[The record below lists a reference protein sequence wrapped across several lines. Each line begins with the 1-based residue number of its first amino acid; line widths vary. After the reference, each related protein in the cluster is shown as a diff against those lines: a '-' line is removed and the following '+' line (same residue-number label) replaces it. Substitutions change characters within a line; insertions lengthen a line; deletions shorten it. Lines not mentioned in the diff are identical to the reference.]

1 MFPFVADTHGR
12 RVAGGPLSVPVTRRR
27 LGALTAM
34 VAGALLVVPVAR
46 VRADPNS
53 AGRWSAP
60 FGWPVLPIH
69 AVVLP
74 DGRVLGYGA
83 EADGS
88 QTGAF
93 SYAVWDPAQGDTAS
107 AITKLS
113 NTTGADFFCSTQ
125 LLVPATGDVL
135 ISGGDTTAMTG
146 DMAGMHDMDESAEG
160 PASTSLNHGNQTSNL
175 FDPDSDTVE
184 PGPAL
189 NAKRWY
195 ATSTTLADGR
205 ILLQGGADRNGGTGV
220 ATPEVYDPATGTWT
234 ALTGIADADAYGTDE
249 RRWWYPHA
257 FVAPNGR
264 VVTIAG
270 SLITEIDPSGT
281 GSLTR
286 VGTMPGTNVGA
297 TSTAVMYRPGLILQV
312 GGGGYFNG
320 DGRPASAEA
329 SIVDLRSGT
338 PVVTPAA
345 PMAVARHW
353 ATATV
358 LPSGEV
364 LVTGGTLHD
373 GDAAAASTAP
383 ELWNPDTGT
392 WRTLAAE
399 QTPRLYHSVA
409 ALLPDGRVL
418 SAAGGVPGPVLGLE
432 SQAFSPP
439 YLFAEDAPARRPMV
453 TGVPDTLAPGQ
464 EFVVEVDAP
473 AGVSAVALVKTSSVT
488 HSFNNEQRYLPL
500 SIVADGS
507 TVTVTAPAS
516 VNDVPPGWYQLWVLD
531 AAGVPSVASMVRV
544 PPN

>member
-1 MFPFVADTHGR
+1 MSSVLGNPGAHPPG
-12 RVAGGPLSVPVTRRR
+12 ALLSIPMSRRR
-27 LGALTAM
+27 WCALTAM
-34 VAGALLVVPVAR
+34 VAGALLVAPAAR
-46 VRADPNS
+46 VRADPRS
-53 AGRWSAP
+53 AGEWSP
-60 FGWPVLPIH
+60 LFSWPVLPIH

-93 SYAVWDPAQGDTAS
+93 SYAVWDPSQGDTAD
-107 AITKLS
+107 AITRLP

-125 LLVPATGDVL
+125 ILVPATGEVL
-135 ISGGDTTAMTG
+135 ISGGDTTAMSG
-146 DMAGMHDMDESAEG
+146 DMAGMHDMDESADG
-160 PASTSLNHGNQTSNL
+160 PESISLNRGNQTSNL
-175 FDPDSDTVE
+175 FDPERDTVE
-184 PGPAL
+184 QGPVL

-195 ATSTTLADGR
+195 ATSTTLPDGR

-220 ATPEVYDPATGTWT
+220 ATPEVYDPTTGTWT
-234 ALTGIADADAYGTDE
+234 ALTGIADPDAYGTDE

-270 SLITEIDPSGT
+270 SLITEIDPDGT

-286 VGTMPGTNVGA
+286 IGTVAGACVGA
-297 TSTAVMYRPGLILQV
+297 TSTAVMYRPGLILQM
-312 GGGGYFNG
+312 GGGGFFNG
-320 DGRPASAEA
+320 DGRPATAEA
-329 SIVDLRSGT
+329 VIIDVRSGT
-338 PVVTPAA
+338 PVVTSTA
-345 PMAVARHW
+345 PMSVPRHW

-364 LVTGGTLHD
+364 LVTGGTRYD
-373 GDAAAASTAP
+373 GDAEAASTAP

-432 SQAFSPP
+432 SQVFAPP
-439 YLFAEDAPARRPMV
+439 YLFVGGAPAARPV
-453 TGVPDTLAPGQ
+453 VSDVPDTVVPGR
-464 EFVVEVDAP
+464 EFEIDVDAP
-473 AGVSAVALVKTSSVT
+473 LGVSAVALVKTSSVT
-488 HSFNNEQRYLPL
+488 HSFNNEQRYVPL
-500 SIVADGS
+500 AFVEDGS
-507 TVTVTAPAS
+507 AVTVTPPA
-516 VNDVPPGWYQLWVLD
+516 DAADLPPGWYQLWVLD
-531 AAGVPSVASMVRV
+531 TAGVPSVAAMVQV
-544 PPN
+544 PPA

>member
-1 MFPFVADTHGR
+1 MSR
-12 RVAGGPLSVPVTRRR
+12 RQW
-27 LGALTAM
+27 GALTAM
-34 VAGALLVVPVAR
+34 VAGALLVAPAGR
-46 VRADPNS
+46 VRADARS
-53 AGRWSAP
+53 TGEWSPP
-60 FGWPVLPIH
+60 FVWPVLPIH

-74 DGRVLGYGA
+74 DGRVMGYGA

-93 SYAVWDPAQGDTAS
+93 SYAVWDPSRGDTA
-107 AITKLS
+107 AAVTKLP

-125 LLVPATGDVL
+125 ILVPATGDVL
-135 ISGGDTTAMTG
+135 ISGGDTTAMSG
-146 DMAGMHDMDESAEG
+146 DMAGMHDMDESADG
-160 PASTSLNHGNQTSNL
+160 PASLSLNVGNQTSNV
-175 FDPDSDTVE
+175 FDPGSDTVE
-184 PGPAL
+184 QGPAL

-195 ATSTTLADGR
+195 ATSTTLLDGR

-234 ALTGIADADAYGTDE
+234 SLTGIADADAYGTAE

-264 VVTIAG
+264 VLTILG
-270 SLITEIDPSGT
+270 SLIAEIDPAGA

-286 VGTMPGTNVGA
+286 VGTMPGANIGA

-312 GGGGYFNG
+312 GGGGFFNG
-320 DGRPASAEA
+320 DDGPATAEA
-329 SIVDLRSGT
+329 TIVDVRSGT
-338 PVVTPAA
+338 PVVTATA
-345 PMAVARHW
+345 PMSVGRHW

-373 GDAAAASTAP
+373 GDAATASTAP

-432 SQAFSPP
+432 SQVFSPP
-439 YLFAEDAPARRPMV
+439 YLFVEDAAARRPV
-453 TGVPDTLAPGQ
+453 VSDVPDTVAPGR
-464 EFVVEVDAP
+464 EFEIGVDA
-473 AGVSAVALVKTSSVT
+473 ALGVSAVALVKTSSVT
-488 HSFNNEQRYLPL
+488 HSFNNEQRYVPLPF
-500 SIVADGS
+500 VQDGAA
-507 TVTVTAPAS
+507 VTVTPPANAP
-516 VNDVPPGWYQLWVLD
+516 DMPPGWYQLWVLD
-531 AAGVPSVASMVRV
+531 TAGVPSVAAIVEV
-544 PPN
+544 PPG